1 MMLPPPSSGLIQ
13 MLMNSSATLREIATD
28 FPFGEIA
35 GKARTLP
42 DQVESTVVTSP
53 ERVTQMRSS
62 FNWPFPVVYT
72 RVPDADT
79 ARSAD
84 PHSPRRIPSTTA
96 VGGPV
101 TLIVP

>member
-13 MLMNSSATLREIATD
+13 MLMNSLETRREIATD
-28 FPFGEIA
+28 SPFGEMA
-35 GKARTLP
+35 GKPRTFP

-53 ERVTQMRSS
+53 ARVTQMRSS
-62 FNWPFPVVYT
+62 FSWLLPVVYT

-96 VGGPV
+96 IGGPV
-101 TLIVP
+101 TFIVL